1 MKTQKRRRKEAKTN
15 YKKRLEFLKSNTPRI
30 VLRKTNKYLIAQY
43 ITSKEAQDTVVF
55 GVDSRKLLNHGWPES
70 LKGGLKGITAA
81 YLLGMLVGKRIVKEK
96 LETPI
101 ADFGLYRVIP
111 KTKLHS
117 FVNGLID
124 AGIKMK
130 DNSENFPEKE
140 RKEGKHIK
148 NLKFDEIKSKIGKE

>member
-15 YKKRLEFLKSNTPRI
+15 YKKRLGFLKSKTPRI

-43 ITSKEAQDTVVF
+43 ITSKEAQDSVVF
-55 GVDSRKLLNHGWPES
+55 GIDSRKLLKYGWPES
-70 LKGGLKGITAA
+70 LRGGLKGISAA
-81 YLLGMLVGKRIVKEK
+81 YLLGMLVGKRIVKDK

-117 FVNGLID
+117 FVSGLID
-124 AGIKMK
+124 VGVKMK
-130 DNSENFPEKE
+130 DKPENFPEKE

-148 NLKFDEIKSKIGKE
+148 NLKFEDVKSKIGKE